1 MGLRKCPRC
10 ELNYIRDDEKYCNVC
25 KRYMKGEHDAEDG
38 VSICVECGENPAVK
52 GSELC
57 AICLRE
63 ARRQEKL
70 EKVKNGLAGV
80 DALDIDEVAM
90 ADIEVPLPGDSED
103 IPESELE
110 VIDKELGDDDDE
122 ADLDEEEENGEA
134 PLNALEEGDDGN
146 DGDDDN
152 FDEDGE

>member
-1 MGLRKCPRC
+1 MGLKKCPRC

-25 KRYMKGEHDAEDG
+25 KRYMKGEHDVEDG
-38 VSICVECGENPAVK
+38 VAICIECGENPAVK

-70 EKVKNGLAGV
+70 EKVKGGLADV
-80 DALDIDEVAM
+80 DSLDIDEVAM
-90 ADIEVPLPGDSED
+90 VDIEVPLPGDAEE

-110 VIDKELGDDDDE
+110 VIDKELGDDDIDDE
-122 ADLDEEEENGEA
+122 
-134 PLNALEEGDDGN
+134 
-146 DGDDDN
+146 DDDADSPVLEPLSEDD
-152 FDEDGE
+152 DEDDDLYDDKE

>member
-25 KRYMKGEHDAEDG
+25 KRYMKGEHDVEDG
-38 VSICVECGENPAVK
+38 VAICIECGENPSVK

-57 AICLRE
+57 APCLRE

-70 EKVKNGLAGV
+70 EKIKNGIADV
-80 DALDIDEVAM
+80 DSLDIDEVGI
-90 ADIEVPLPGDSED
+90 ADVEVPLPGDAEE

-110 VIDKELGDDDDE
+110 EIDKELGDDADEDEDSDEPAVQQPDEDDE
-122 ADLDEEEENGEA
+122 
-134 PLNALEEGDDGN
+134 
-146 DGDDDN
+146 DDD
-152 FDEDGE
+152 FYDRE

>member
-1 MGLRKCPRC
+1 MGLKKCPRC

-38 VSICVECGENPAVK
+38 VSICIECGENPAVK

-70 EKVKNGLAGV
+70 EKVKGGLADV
-80 DALDIDEVAM
+80 DSLDIDEVAM
-90 ADIEVPLPGDSED
+90 SDIEVPLPGDAEE

-110 VIDKELGDDDDE
+110 VIDKELGDDDLEDAGDE
-122 ADLDEEEENGEA
+122 DS
-134 PLNALEEGDDGN
+134 PALEPLPE
-146 DGDDDN
+146 DDD
-152 FDEDGE
+152 EDDDLYDDKE